1 MDVTHISSFGKLSY
15 VHMTIDIW
23 TTTQS
28 SETTK
33 HVQRYLYACFAVIK
47 LPKTIK
53 TDNGPA
59 YTSRAF
65 QQFLKIWSIKLSTD
79 TPYNPQGQAIVEG
92 ANQSLKHII
101 QKQKGGHAIG
111 QQTILNKALFT
122 LNFLTI
128 SAQTTETAAE

>member
-1 MDVTHISSFGKLSY
+1 MDVTHISSFDKLSY
-15 VHMTIDIW
+15 VHMTIDTFSQFMW
-23 TTTQS
+23 
-28 SETTK
+28 TTK
-33 HVQRYLYACFAVIK
+33 HIQRHLYACFAVIK

-111 QQTILNKALFT
+111 Q
-122 LNFLTI
+122 
-128 SAQTTETAAE
+128 